1 MLVRRDIEFD
11 VENDRG
17 RCLHN
22 LTEAKAFAPSDT
34 RRITELT
41 NNKPVFY
48 SGGKRAA
55 EVVQG
60 AVEDCYL
67 VSALSGLTSKE
78 ELIWELCVAVSS
90 RVPYCSFETG

>member
-1 MLVRRDIEFD
+1 MMLICRDIEFD

-22 LTEAKAFAPSDT
+22 LTEAKAFVPQDT

-60 AVEDCYL
+60 AVEDCYF

-90 RVPYCSFETG
+90 